1 MSVADVVGGQAGISV
16 EIHRYPKR
24 DNSAA
29 ATTIDPW
36 LIVDGGCFL
45 LTCPYPPVVD
55 DVRLLLTYPCRPGD
69 STPSPLVYCVCVYG
83 QTIAKAKPPP
93 ARRMHGRRCIFCFKQ
108 HNVISK
114 VILLVT

>member
-69 STPSPLVYCVCVYG
+69 STPSPLVYCVCVF
-83 QTIAKAKPPP
+83 
-93 ARRMHGRRCIFCFKQ
+93 MVKQ
-108 HNVISK
+108 SLRPSHLQQGGCMAGGVSFVLNNITSFPR
-114 VILLVT
+114 